1 MSYPN
6 AVPPPTPN
14 FGQTQ
19 VEVRERVGLGLAAA
33 LVAVILGAVLTVVV
47 WRAGFVASITSFVIA
62 AGAVFLYTAVAGS
75 APRKGLLPLVLL
87 IIGGVVLSFFA
98 IVGSD
103 LADVDDRVAGPGAIS
118 KAAFIRAHITDGK
131 VLGSYGTEIGMF
143 ALFAGLGLFST
154 LRRLLAA
161 R

>member
-6 AVPPPTPN
+6 AFPQPYS
-14 FGQTQ
+14 GADQTH
-19 VEVRERVGLGLAAA
+19 VEVREQVALGLAAA
-33 LVAVILGAVLTVVV
+33 LVAVVLGAVLTVVV
-47 WRAGFVASITSFVIA
+47 WRAGFVASITSFVLA
-62 AGAVFLYTAVAGS
+62 AGAVALYTKAAGS
-75 APRKGLLPLVLL
+75 APRKGLLPLILL
-87 IIGGVVLSFFA
+87 IIAGVVLSFLA

-103 LADVDDRVAGPGAIS
+103 LADYYDHFAPAGSMS
-118 KAAFIRAHITDGK
+118 KAAFIRGHLVDAD
-131 VLGSYGTEIGMF
+131 VLGSYGKEIGMF